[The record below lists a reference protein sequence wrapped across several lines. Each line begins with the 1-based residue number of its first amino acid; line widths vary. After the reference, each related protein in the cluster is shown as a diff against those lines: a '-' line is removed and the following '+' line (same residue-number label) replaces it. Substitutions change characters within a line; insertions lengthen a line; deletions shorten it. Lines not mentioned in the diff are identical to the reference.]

1 MKTLFLLVLVVG
13 ISLSAIAAKPL
24 IPKGKNI
31 ALGKKYTTNIMTTKK
46 WEKSLKVLPDYE
58 KILTDGAIAKSRSG
72 SFWVSPHCSNF
83 TGAGNVDVIIDL
95 GQEMPVSGIFSRH
108 GARPTA
114 GVCFPRKEEYFVSDD
129 RVKFYKVGEFK
140 NSFDDYSLKNQ
151 LQIKKTFKK
160 GIKLYGVDNLKTKGR
175 YIMIRTYGS
184 DIGNFPTYV
193 GYDEIFV
200 IKGKFALSQAVRI
213 NKEFISLKKIDL
225 PADLLGYRINPLDWK
240 RIVKKQPMFLAL
252 GPMQFI
258 GDNEYHLSVG
268 GTYVMPFVPIIN
280 TKKKIS
286 NISLKCELPASI
298 KLISYNNSSKL
309 TASTPVKKHGK
320 DYIKYSFSILKPD
333 LFVKA
338 YMYYPYLVVQSKT
351 KIPGKAGKAYYSYS
365 YKIGAKKY
373 NSSNAFDI
381 IIDPEINGKAPK
393 RFLTGFWMPYQAR
406 FLENSAKATDE
417 IVDFYSSLG
426 FNCLNGGNRSKDSFA
441 ACKKNRITVYGG
453 SGFNNGMM
461 LSGIKVPVDERF
473 IYNSK
478 TKRKNIIGVCP
489 TLMYNSSKYAK
500 ILKEKFTETLKEADH
515 IYSNWEPYMFIKQ
528 GCVCERCKK
537 EFQKFASLSDVESA
551 KKWPDCVIDKEDD
564 IHNRFSSYQYAE
576 IIKLAQKLTREA
588 GVDLKLKHK
597 PNFMIAYEPSFVDPD
612 KSWFKT
618 HSHNLFYKDIDMSIM
633 WSYPNSM
640 KLSAFD
646 LKRIPGNSLAKLP
659 RAFANATKIVNESG
673 RKAGSERFPKIL
685 FMGTEYGMKT
695 SLVMPKDY
703 YFMSLLCFFSGLD
716 GYGTWCTYFKLDARY
731 VALNAK
737 ANTLISKLEN
747 IVMDGKK
754 LSNAKIKI
762 VSPVP
767 EKIGDK
773 KVALATVKAFE
784 YQNRELVAI
793 GNDHIADIYVKLQV
807 SGLTGKNYYLYD
819 YANGKVYQKS
829 SSSGYSASDLA
840 KGVIIPVEAKS
851 WSALMFKTR
860 ALSVNKKMMNSSAA
874 VKKQLRKDTPKLKS
888 IIAELL

>member
-1 MKTLFLLVLVVG
+1 MKTLFLLVLVAG
-13 ISLSAIAAKPL
+13 ISLNASAAKPL
-24 IPKGKNI
+24 IPRGKNI
-31 ALGKKYTTNIMTTKK
+31 ALGKKYTTNIMTSKK

-58 KILTDGAIAKSRSG
+58 KILTDGAIAKSKSG
-72 SFWVSPHCSNF
+72 SFWVSPRCSNF
-83 TGAGNVDVIIDL
+83 TGAGNVDLIIDL
-95 GQEMPVSGIFSRH
+95 GKAMPVSGIFSRH
-108 GARPTA
+108 GARPNA
-114 GVCFPRKEEYFVSDD
+114 GVNFPRKEEYFVSND

-140 NSFDDYSLKNQ
+140 NSFDDYSLRDE
-151 LQIKKTFKK
+151 LQIRKTFKK

-175 YIMIRTYGS
+175 YIMVRTYGS
-184 DIGNFPTYV
+184 GIGPFATYV

-200 IKGKFALSQAVRI
+200 IKGNFALSQAARS
-213 NKEFISLKKIDL
+213 KEFISLKKIDL

-240 RIVKKQPMFLAL
+240 KIVKEQPMFLAL

-286 NISLKCELPASI
+286 DISFKCELPASI
-298 KLISYNNSSKL
+298 RLISYNNSSKL
-309 TASTPVKKHGK
+309 TSSTPIKRHGK
-320 DYIKYSFSILKPD
+320 AYIKYSFTILKPD
-333 LFVKA
+333 RFVKA

-365 YKIGAKKY
+365 YKVDAKKY
-373 NSSNAFDI
+373 NSSNSFEI
-381 IIDPEINGKAPK
+381 IVDPKISGTVPK

-406 FLENSAKATDE
+406 FLENNAKATNE
-417 IVDFYSSLG
+417 IISFYRSLG
-426 FNCLNGGNRSKDSFA
+426 FNCLNGGNRSKNEFA
-441 ACKKNRITVYGG
+441 ACKKNGITVYGG
-453 SGFNNGMM
+453 SGFNNGLM
-461 LSGIKVPVDERF
+461 LSGIKIPEAERF

-478 TKRKNIIGVCP
+478 TQRKNIIGVCP
-489 TLMYNSSKYAK
+489 VLMYSSAKYAK

-528 GCVCERCKK
+528 GCVCQRCKK
-537 EFQKFASLSDVESA
+537 EFQKFASLNDVEVA
-551 KKWPDCVIDKEDD
+551 KEWPNCVIDKENET
-564 IHNRFSSYQYAE
+564 HNRFSSYQYAE
-576 IIKLAQKLTREA
+576 IIKQAQKLTREA

-597 PNFMIAYEPSFVDPD
+597 PNFMVAYEPSFVDPD

-618 HSHNLFYKDIDMSIM
+618 HSHNLFYKNIDMSIM

-640 KLSAFD
+640 SLSAFD
-646 LKRIPGNSLAKLP
+646 LKRIPGISLAKLP

-673 RKAGSERFPKIL
+673 RKAGNERFPKIL

-716 GYGTWCTYFKLDARY
+716 GYGTWCTHFKTDARY

-737 ANTLISKLEN
+737 ANSLISKLEN

-754 LSNAKIKI
+754 RSNAKITI

-767 EKIGDK
+767 KKIGDK
-773 KVALATVKAFE
+773 PVTLATVKSFE
-784 YQNRELVAI
+784 YKNRELVAI
-793 GNDHIADIYVKLQV
+793 GNDHIADIYLKLQV
-807 SGLTGKNYYLYD
+807 SGLSGKNYHLYD
-819 YANGKVYQKS
+819 YASGKVYQKS
-829 SSSGYSASDLA
+829 GSSSYSASDLA
-840 KGVIIPVEAKS
+840 QGVIIPIEAKS
-851 WSALMFKTR
+851 WSALMIETG
-860 ALSVNKKMMNSSAA
+860 ALNVNKKMINSSAA
-874 VKKQLRKDTPKLKS
+874 VQKQLRKATPKLKS
-888 IIAELL
+888 IVADLL